1 MNYLTKLLHLL
12 SNKNKKRLS
21 ALVFFSIFISLVET
35 LGISAIMP
43 FINIAINFDN
53 IHSNQYFQNFYDFF
67 SFESE
72 VDFTIAFGFLL
83 LGFYFF
89 RGAVTIL
96 HSYLIAQFTEH
107 LYAETTKNL
116 FKTYL
121 NMPYYIFA
129 SKNSSYLTKTIM
141 TEATLLSK
149 VIFSALLL
157 MSEVFLVLFLYT
169 VMLFVNWKITVSFTV
184 VLSLMLLFLLKTVSK
199 KVKLVGQTREEFQ
212 SQYYEII
219 NKLFGNFKQ
228 IKLQDKNR
236 LILTKE
242 EFSNAVTQYAK
253 SAASGSFFSAFPR
266 LFIETV
272 GFSLIVLLLV
282 SMLYLSQSNIAHILP
297 TLSLF
302 GIALYRL
309 LPSVNRIVTG
319 FNAILFHHKCIEIIH
334 EEMLTKQELSGND
347 RIAFKE
353 KIELENANF
362 FYKEKKVLNSIDLSI
377 IKGEKIAFVGE
388 SGSGKSTLVDIIIG
402 LHVLTDGDIKVDGVL
417 VDEANLQNWRSQIG
431 YIPQQVYLFDGTI
444 AENVCFGRELDKDLL
459 EKVLSQANILDFLQK
474 KQGIETMVGED
485 GIQLSGGQKQRIAI
499 ARALYGQP
507 EVLVLDE
514 ATSALDDETE
524 KKIMNEIYKISEDKT
539 LIIIAHRLTTIHGCD
554 KIFTL
559 KNGKIENIE

>member
-157 MSEVFLVLFLYT
+157 MSEVFLVLFL
-169 VMLFVNWKITVSFTV
+169 
-184 VLSLMLLFLLKTVSK
+184 
-199 KVKLVGQTREEFQ
+199 
-212 SQYYEII
+212 
-219 NKLFGNFKQ
+219 
-228 IKLQDKNR
+228 
-236 LILTKE
+236 
-242 EFSNAVTQYAK
+242 K
-253 SAASGSFFSAFPR
+253 S
-266 LFIETV
+266 
-272 GFSLIVLLLV
+272 
-282 SMLYLSQSNIAHILP
+282 
-297 TLSLF
+297 
-302 GIALYRL
+302 
-309 LPSVNRIVTG
+309 
-319 FNAILFHHKCIEIIH
+319 
-334 EEMLTKQELSGND
+334 
-347 RIAFKE
+347 
-353 KIELENANF
+353 
-362 FYKEKKVLNSIDLSI
+362 
-377 IKGEKIAFVGE
+377 
-388 SGSGKSTLVDIIIG
+388 
-402 LHVLTDGDIKVDGVL
+402 
-417 VDEANLQNWRSQIG
+417 
-431 YIPQQVYLFDGTI
+431 
-444 AENVCFGRELDKDLL
+444 
-459 EKVLSQANILDFLQK
+459 
-474 KQGIETMVGED
+474 
-485 GIQLSGGQKQRIAI
+485 
-499 ARALYGQP
+499 
-507 EVLVLDE
+507 
-514 ATSALDDETE
+514 
-524 KKIMNEIYKISEDKT
+524 
-539 LIIIAHRLTTIHGCD
+539 
-554 KIFTL
+554 
-559 KNGKIENIE
+559 